1 MINELGSLGFKGL
14 LGFLIATF
22 AYLERENKYKFIF
35 IIYLMIVIF
44 SYNLPFIAEISG
56 DVNIIVSSFVIS
68 ICIMVYVAFISIYD
82 FIKMRNEK

>member
-1 MINELGSLGFKGL
+1 MINELGSLGFMGL

>member
-1 MINELGSLGFKGL
+1 MINELGSLGFMGL

-68 ICIMVYVAFISIYD
+68 TCIMVYVAFISIYD